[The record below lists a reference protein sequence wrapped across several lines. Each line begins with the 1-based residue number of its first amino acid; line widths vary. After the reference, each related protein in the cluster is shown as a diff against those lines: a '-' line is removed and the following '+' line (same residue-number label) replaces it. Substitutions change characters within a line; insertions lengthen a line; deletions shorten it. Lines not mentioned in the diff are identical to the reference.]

1 MKRCYYTNNE
11 IIKIYRKKLTI
22 LHNMQKPGIKLTSKT
37 YQRTY
42 EKTYVNLYLILEQEN
57 SKRC

>member
-1 MKRCYYTNNE
+1 
-11 IIKIYRKKLTI
+11 
-22 LHNMQKPGIKLTSKT
+22 MQKPDIKLTSKT